1 MDHLSGS
8 TSAPLLLQTV
18 RSVDM
23 ELTKVRDLDPTFMSV
38 PEKAELLR
46 ELVHVRDQVDGLLVE
61 TLGVSADVADADGF
75 RSAGSWLARHTQE
88 ERPAAGRL
96 QRLADDALRHRLV
109 RAAMRDGAV
118 SVRQAEVIT
127 KALDALG
134 PEVSEAIRLQ
144 AEQHLVA
151 LAEEFDATELRRL
164 GAGILEVIDPATF
177 EDHERARLEE
187 ELRKAREATRLS
199 IRRRGDGTSRLSGVL
214 PDHVAARLKAF
225 LNAFS
230 SPRHDAAAA
239 GSGEPAAYVDPATG
253 RRLPGDR
260 VMGEALCA
268 FLEAADPARMPLHG
282 GAATSIIVTIDLD
295 RLREGLGL
303 AVTGEERLT
312 PAEVRRLACQASII
326 PAVLGGASEVLDL
339 GRSRRLF
346 SPPQR
351 KALAIRY
358 PTCCVD
364 GCDLPA
370 AWCEAHHLDPW
381 SKGGPTDL
389 ADGVLACPRHHHLFH
404 DDRYDASLTAT
415 GYRFT
420 LRT

>member
-1 MDHLSGS
+1 MDNFSGS
-8 TSAPLLLQTV
+8 TPAPLLLQTV
-18 RSVDM
+18 RTVDV

-38 PEKAELLR
+38 SEKSELLR
-46 ELVHVRDQVDGLLVE
+46 ALTHAIQQAQGLLVE
-61 TLGVSADVADADGF
+61 TLAVSADVADAEGF
-75 RSAGSWLARHTQE
+75 RSAGSWLVRHTRE
-88 ERPAAGRL
+88 ERSAAARL

-109 RAAMRDGAV
+109 REAMRDGAV

-134 PEVSEAIRLQ
+134 PDVSESIRLQ
-144 AEQHLVA
+144 AEQQLVA
-151 LAEEFDATELRRL
+151 LAEEFDAAELRQL

-177 EDHERARLEE
+177 EDHARARLED

-230 SPRHDAAAA
+230 SPRHDAA
-239 GSGEPAAYVDPATG
+239 GDGGDPSPYVDPASG
-253 RRLPGDR
+253 RRLPGNR

-268 FLEAADPARMPLHG
+268 FLEAADPARMPIHG

-295 RLREGLGL
+295 RLRAGLGL

-312 PAEVRRLACQASII
+312 PAEVRRLACQANII
-326 PAVLGGASEVLDL
+326 PAVLGGSAEVLDL

-346 SPPQR
+346 SPAQR
-351 KALAIRY
+351 KALAVRY

-404 DDRYDASLTAT
+404 DDRYDAALTSS
-415 GYRFT
+415 GYRFAM
-420 LRT
+420 RT